1 MEESSGV
8 LQCLK
13 RSGFLRWATVSLVF
27 NICSVATLMQLAEAR
42 WSYAAF
48 TSSCLNAY
56 PEIAQPSSIR
66 PHHRTRPTS
75 HLPSIATLVE
85 CSLYVTSALRHKC
98 LTRWG
103 TQRLPWHGRFTYTL
117 HYLLFLLGLVHANT
131 EAEIKSTPP
140 MLFSTATTQ
149 SYLPSTGGRGVPGG
163 LQESAESQRFRLDWA
178 SHTFQAWLRLGRALL
193 TFHSREFFLINL
205 NILIGYS
212 IISRALKKCVFYDG
226 IKKQKLEVHF
236 NVLALTFSKVILNC
250 VCVCVCVK
258 TVTKMQNN
266 SREVK
271 GHSLKK
277 EI

>member
-1 MEESSGV
+1 MRRIRKGTDRQRKKRERDGEMEESSGV

-75 HLPSIATLVE
+75 HLPSIANLVE

-103 TQRLPWHGRFTYTL
+103 TQHLPWHGRFTYSL
-117 HYLLFLLGLVHANT
+117 HYLLFLLGLLHANT

-140 MLFSTATTQ
+140 MLFSTATCRAQGAGGAFRSPQ
-149 SYLPSTGGRGVPGG
+149 SPRDSGWTGHHTPSKPGFAWAGRFW
-163 LQESAESQRFRLDWA
+163 LFTAES
-178 SHTFQAWLRLGRALL
+178 
-193 TFHSREFFLINL
+193 FF
-205 NILIGYS
+205 
-212 IISRALKKCVFYDG
+212 
-226 IKKQKLEVHF
+226 
-236 NVLALTFSKVILNC
+236 
-250 VCVCVCVK
+250 
-258 TVTKMQNN
+258 
-266 SREVK
+266 
-271 GHSLKK
+271 
-277 EI
+277 